1 MIDLWSVG
9 CTLYELY
16 TGKIMFPGK
25 TNNEMLKLM
34 MDVKG
39 KMSNKMIRK
48 AEFREKH
55 FDENFN
61 FMYIELD
68 KITQKVSY
76 HFFSTRSLVSMV
88 SSSDHIAHSVELCD
102 RTSLRN
108 LCFIL
113 EQRRSI
119 LPLNCL
125 PKVDL
130 KAVSWMIKNQ
140 FIMTP
145 WGWKLTSSF
154 LHLLVPENIKARLW
168 I

>member
-1 MIDLWSVG
+1 MNIVSLLSVIGRQYDYMIDLWSVG

-68 KITQKVSY
+68 NITQKVS
-76 HFFSTRSLVSMV
+76 
-88 SSSDHIAHSVELCD
+88 
-102 RTSLRN
+102 
-108 LCFIL
+108 
-113 EQRRSI
+113 
-119 LPLNCL
+119 
-125 PKVDL
+125 
-130 KAVSWMIKNQ
+130 
-140 FIMTP
+140 
-145 WGWKLTSSF
+145 
-154 LHLLVPENIKARLW
+154 
-168 I
+168 